1 MNIILIK
8 KVIIGILIII
18 LALYFIVTWA
28 VKVVLKG
35 YFNDKEK

>member
-28 VKVVLKG
+28 VKVALKG